1 MNTLFSNPGSILAVM
16 TSMIALGFYLQRY
29 KAIKSLGPALTII
42 IMGIILS
49 NLKVVPV
56 STELY
61 GTISTYAIPVSMTI
75 MLMSV
80 DLKEMTKLSREPLIA
95 IFVAVL
101 TVSIMAFLFGLV
113 FAEKISEGWKVAGMF
128 VGTYTGGSAN
138 LTAIGTG
145 LNVSRQTLAAANAA
159 DYVIGV
165 PTLIFMFALPAIL
178 KNSKKF
184 KKLWPYHVEES
195 ELEDCQNE
203 EFMESKEWSIK
214 DIAWMLAIGFV
225 VTEVATILAGYFNS
239 SFSSAARILLVTTIS
254 IIIAQL
260 KPVKKLKGN
269 LDLGL
274 FVALFFLC
282 TIGFSVDIKEFLGS
296 TFTITLYCFSIIFAS
311 FVFHLGIT
319 RLLKIKYQYVIL
331 SIVGAIADGP
341 TSALVAASAK
351 WNSLVSVAVVMG
363 VIGGVLGNYAG
374 ISVGRGRKGFDVGL
388 ELEAACRVTLGH
400 VKTGEL

>member
-1 MNTLFSNPGSILAVM
+1 MNTLFSNSGSILAVM

-178 KNSKKF
+178 KNLKKF

-225 VTEVATILAGYFNS
+225 VTEVSTILAGYFNS

-374 ISVGRGRKGFDVGL
+374 ISVAYAIKMSLGL
-388 ELEAACRVTLGH
+388 
-400 VKTGEL
+400 

>member
-95 IFVAVL
+95 ILVAVL

-203 EFMESKEWSIK
+203 EFMEAKEWSIK

-296 TFTITLYCFSIIFAS
+296 TFTITLYCFSIILAS

-374 ISVGRGRKGFDVGL
+374 ISVAYAIKMSLGL
-388 ELEAACRVTLGH
+388 
-400 VKTGEL
+400 

>member
-225 VTEVATILAGYFNS
+225 VTEVSTILAGYFNS

-260 KPVKKLKGN
+260 KPVKKLRGN

-374 ISVGRGRKGFDVGL
+374 ISVAYAIKMSLGL
-388 ELEAACRVTLGH
+388 
-400 VKTGEL
+400 

>member
-61 GTISTYAIPVSMTI
+61 GTISTYAIPISMTI

-225 VTEVATILAGYFNS
+225 VTEVSTILAGYFNS

-319 RLLKIKYQYVIL
+319 RFLKIKYQYVIL

-374 ISVGRGRKGFDVGL
+374 ISVAYAIKMSLGL
-388 ELEAACRVTLGH
+388 
-400 VKTGEL
+400 

>member
-16 TSMIALGFYLQRY
+16 TSMIALVFYLQRY

-61 GTISTYAIPVSMTI
+61 GTISTYAIPISMTI

-225 VTEVATILAGYFNS
+225 VTEVSTILAGYFNS

-374 ISVGRGRKGFDVGL
+374 ISVAYAIKMSLGL
-388 ELEAACRVTLGH
+388 
-400 VKTGEL
+400 

>member
-80 DLKEMTKLSREPLIA
+80 DLKEMTKLSREALIA

-225 VTEVATILAGYFNS
+225 VTEVSTILAGYFNS

-374 ISVGRGRKGFDVGL
+374 ISVAYAIKMSLGL
-388 ELEAACRVTLGH
+388 
-400 VKTGEL
+400 

>member
-1 MNTLFSNPGSILAVM
+1 MNTLFSNSGSILAVM

-225 VTEVATILAGYFNS
+225 VTEVSTILAGYFNS

-374 ISVGRGRKGFDVGL
+374 IS
-388 ELEAACRVTLGH
+388 
-400 VKTGEL
+400 

>member
-16 TSMIALGFYLQRY
+16 TSMIALVFYLQRY

-225 VTEVATILAGYFNS
+225 VTEVSTILAGYFNS

-374 ISVGRGRKGFDVGL
+374 ISVAYAIKMSLGL
-388 ELEAACRVTLGH
+388 
-400 VKTGEL
+400 

>member
-80 DLKEMTKLSREPLIA
+80 DLKEMTKLSREPLIS

-225 VTEVATILAGYFNS
+225 VTEVSTILAGYFNS

-374 ISVGRGRKGFDVGL
+374 ISVAYAIKMSLGL
-388 ELEAACRVTLGH
+388 
-400 VKTGEL
+400 

>member
-16 TSMIALGFYLQRY
+16 TLMIALGFYLQRY

-225 VTEVATILAGYFNS
+225 VTEVSTILAGYFNS

-296 TFTITLYCFSIIFAS
+296 TFTITLYCFSIIFTS

-374 ISVGRGRKGFDVGL
+374 ISVAYAIKMSLGL
-388 ELEAACRVTLGH
+388 
-400 VKTGEL
+400 

>member
-61 GTISTYAIPVSMTI
+61 GTISTYAIPISMTI

-225 VTEVATILAGYFNS
+225 VTEVSTILAGYFNS

-311 FVFHLGIT
+311 FVFNLGIT

-374 ISVGRGRKGFDVGL
+374 ISVAYAIKMSLGL
-388 ELEAACRVTLGH
+388 
-400 VKTGEL
+400 

>member
-165 PTLIFMFALPAIL
+165 PTLIFMFALPAML

-311 FVFHLGIT
+311 FVFHLCIT

-351 WNSLVSVAVVMG
+351 WNSLVSIAVVMG

-374 ISVGRGRKGFDVGL
+374 ISVAYAIKMSLGL
-388 ELEAACRVTLGH
+388 
-400 VKTGEL
+400 

>member
-128 VGTYTGGSAN
+128 VDTYTGGSAN

-165 PTLIFMFALPAIL
+165 PTLIFMFALPTIL

-184 KKLWPYHVEES
+184 KKLWTYHVEES

-225 VTEVATILAGYFNS
+225 VTEVSTILAGYFNS

-351 WNSLVSVAVVMG
+351 WNSIVSVAVVMG

-374 ISVGRGRKGFDVGL
+374 ISVAYAIKMSLGL
-388 ELEAACRVTLGH
+388 
-400 VKTGEL
+400 

>member
-1 MNTLFSNPGSILAVM
+1 MNTLFSNSGSILAVM

-29 KAIKSLGPALTII
+29 KAIKSLGQALTII

-225 VTEVATILAGYFNS
+225 VTEVSTILAGYFNS

-374 ISVGRGRKGFDVGL
+374 ISVAYAIKMSLGL
-388 ELEAACRVTLGH
+388 
-400 VKTGEL
+400 

>member
-225 VTEVATILAGYFNS
+225 VTEVSTILAGYFNS

-341 TSALVAASAK
+341 TSTLVAASAK

-374 ISVGRGRKGFDVGL
+374 ISVAYAIKMSLGL
-388 ELEAACRVTLGH
+388 
-400 VKTGEL
+400 

>member
-1 MNTLFSNPGSILAVM
+1 MNTLFSNSGSILAVM

-225 VTEVATILAGYFNS
+225 VTEVSTILAGYFNS

-319 RLLKIKYQYVIL
+319 RLLNIKYQYVIL

-374 ISVGRGRKGFDVGL
+374 ISVAYAIKMSLGL
-388 ELEAACRVTLGH
+388 
-400 VKTGEL
+400 

>member
-1 MNTLFSNPGSILAVM
+1 MNTLFSNSGSILAVM

-225 VTEVATILAGYFNS
+225 VTEVSTILAGYFNS

-363 VIGGVLGNYAG
+363 VIGGVLGNYAC
-374 ISVGRGRKGFDVGL
+374 ISVAYAIKMSLGL
-388 ELEAACRVTLGH
+388 
-400 VKTGEL
+400 

>member
-16 TSMIALGFYLQRY
+16 TLMIALGFYLQRY

-225 VTEVATILAGYFNS
+225 VTEVSTILAGYFNS

-274 FVALFFLC
+274 FVALLFLC

-296 TFTITLYCFSIIFAS
+296 TFTITLYCFSIIFTS

-374 ISVGRGRKGFDVGL
+374 ISVAYAIKMSLGL
-388 ELEAACRVTLGH
+388 
-400 VKTGEL
+400 

>member
-145 LNVSRQTLAAANAA
+145 LNVSRQTLATANAA

-225 VTEVATILAGYFNS
+225 VTEVSTILAGYFNS

-319 RLLKIKYQYVIL
+319 RFLKIKYQYVIL

-374 ISVGRGRKGFDVGL
+374 ISVAYAIKMSLGL
-388 ELEAACRVTLGH
+388 
-400 VKTGEL
+400 

>member
-225 VTEVATILAGYFNS
+225 VTEVSTILAGYFNS

-374 ISVGRGRKGFDVGL
+374 ISVAYAIKMSLGL
-388 ELEAACRVTLGH
+388 
-400 VKTGEL
+400 

>member
-61 GTISTYAIPVSMTI
+61 GTISTYAIPISMTI

-214 DIAWMLAIGFV
+214 DIAWMLAIGFI
-225 VTEVATILAGYFNS
+225 VTEVSTILAGYFNS

-374 ISVGRGRKGFDVGL
+374 ISVAYAIKMSLGL
-388 ELEAACRVTLGH
+388 
-400 VKTGEL
+400 

>member
-61 GTISTYAIPVSMTI
+61 GTISTYAIPISMTI

-225 VTEVATILAGYFNS
+225 VTEVSTILAGYFNS

-341 TSALVAASAK
+341 ISALVAASAK

-374 ISVGRGRKGFDVGL
+374 ISVAYAIKMSLGL
-388 ELEAACRVTLGH
+388 
-400 VKTGEL
+400 

>member
-61 GTISTYAIPVSMTI
+61 GTISTYAIPISMTI

-225 VTEVATILAGYFNS
+225 VTEVSTILAGYFNS

-341 TSALVAASAK
+341 TSALVADSAK

-374 ISVGRGRKGFDVGL
+374 ISVAYAIKMSLGL
-388 ELEAACRVTLGH
+388 
-400 VKTGEL
+400 

>member
-1 MNTLFSNPGSILAVM
+1 MINLEVKYEYTFSNPGSILAVM

-225 VTEVATILAGYFNS
+225 VTEVSTILAGYFNS

-374 ISVGRGRKGFDVGL
+374 ISVAYAIKMSLGL
-388 ELEAACRVTLGH
+388 
-400 VKTGEL
+400 

>member
-61 GTISTYAIPVSMTI
+61 GTISTYAIPVSITI

-165 PTLIFMFALPAIL
+165 PTLIFMFALPTIL

-225 VTEVATILAGYFNS
+225 VTEVSTILAGYFNS

-311 FVFHLGIT
+311 FVFHLSIT

-374 ISVGRGRKGFDVGL
+374 ISVAYAIKMSLGL
-388 ELEAACRVTLGH
+388 
-400 VKTGEL
+400 

>member
-214 DIAWMLAIGFV
+214 DIAWMLAIGFA

-296 TFTITLYCFSIIFAS
+296 TFTITLYCFSIIFTS
-311 FVFHLGIT
+311 FIFHLGIT

-374 ISVGRGRKGFDVGL
+374 ISVAYAIKMSLGL
-388 ELEAACRVTLGH
+388 
-400 VKTGEL
+400 

>member
-225 VTEVATILAGYFNS
+225 VTEVSTILAGYFNS

-331 SIVGAIADGP
+331 FIVGAIADGP

-374 ISVGRGRKGFDVGL
+374 ISVAYAIKMSLGL
-388 ELEAACRVTLGH
+388 
-400 VKTGEL
+400 

>member
-374 ISVGRGRKGFDVGL
+374 ISVAYAIKISLGL
-388 ELEAACRVTLGH
+388 
-400 VKTGEL
+400 

>member
-61 GTISTYAIPVSMTI
+61 GTISTYAIPISMTI

-225 VTEVATILAGYFNS
+225 VTEVSTILAGYFNS

-274 FVALFFLC
+274 FVALFFLY

-374 ISVGRGRKGFDVGL
+374 ISVAYAIKMSLGL
-388 ELEAACRVTLGH
+388 
-400 VKTGEL
+400 

>member
-1 MNTLFSNPGSILAVM
+1 MNTLFSNPGSIFAVM

-225 VTEVATILAGYFNS
+225 VTEVSTILAGYFNS

-260 KPVKKLKGN
+260 KPVKKLKEN

-374 ISVGRGRKGFDVGL
+374 ISVAYAIKMSLGL
-388 ELEAACRVTLGH
+388 
-400 VKTGEL
+400 

>member
-1 MNTLFSNPGSILAVM
+1 MNTLFSNSGSILAVM
-16 TSMIALGFYLQRY
+16 TSMIAFGFYLQRY

-225 VTEVATILAGYFNS
+225 VTEVSTILAGYFNS

-374 ISVGRGRKGFDVGL
+374 ISVAYAIKMSLGL
-388 ELEAACRVTLGH
+388 
-400 VKTGEL
+400 

>member
-184 KKLWPYHVEES
+184 KKLWPYHVEET

-225 VTEVATILAGYFNS
+225 VTEVSTILAGYFNS

-311 FVFHLGIT
+311 LVFHLGIT

-374 ISVGRGRKGFDVGL
+374 ISVAYAIKMSLGL
-388 ELEAACRVTLGH
+388 
-400 VKTGEL
+400 

>member
-61 GTISTYAIPVSMTI
+61 GTISTYAIPISMTI

-113 FAEKISEGWKVAGMF
+113 FAEKISEGWKVAGML

-225 VTEVATILAGYFNS
+225 VTEVSTILAGYFNS

-374 ISVGRGRKGFDVGL
+374 ISVAYAIKMSLGL
-388 ELEAACRVTLGH
+388 
-400 VKTGEL
+400 

>member
-225 VTEVATILAGYFNS
+225 VTEVSTILAGYFNS

-260 KPVKKLKGN
+260 KPIKKLKGN

-374 ISVGRGRKGFDVGL
+374 ISVAYAIKMSLGL
-388 ELEAACRVTLGH
+388 
-400 VKTGEL
+400 

>member
-61 GTISTYAIPVSMTI
+61 GTISTYAIPVSITI

-165 PTLIFMFALPAIL
+165 PTLIFMFALPTIL

-225 VTEVATILAGYFNS
+225 VTEVSTILAGYFNS

-311 FVFHLGIT
+311 FVFHLSIT

-331 SIVGAIADGP
+331 SIVGAIADGS

-374 ISVGRGRKGFDVGL
+374 ISVAYAIKMSLGL
-388 ELEAACRVTLGH
+388 
-400 VKTGEL
+400 

>member
-165 PTLIFMFALPAIL
+165 PTLIFMFALPTIL

-225 VTEVATILAGYFNS
+225 VTEVSTILAGYFNS

-311 FVFHLGIT
+311 FVFHLSIT

-374 ISVGRGRKGFDVGL
+374 ISVAYAIKMSLGL
-388 ELEAACRVTLGH
+388 
-400 VKTGEL
+400 

>member
-214 DIAWMLAIGFV
+214 DIAWMLAIGFA

-296 TFTITLYCFSIIFAS
+296 TFTITLYCFSIIFTS
-311 FVFHLGIT
+311 FIFHLGIT

-351 WNSLVSVAVVMG
+351 WNSLVSIAVVMG

-374 ISVGRGRKGFDVGL
+374 ISVAYAIKMSLGL
-388 ELEAACRVTLGH
+388 
-400 VKTGEL
+400 

>member
-195 ELEDCQNE
+195 ELDDCQNE

-225 VTEVATILAGYFNS
+225 VTEVSTILAGYFNS

-374 ISVGRGRKGFDVGL
+374 ISVAYAIKMSLGL
-388 ELEAACRVTLGH
+388 
-400 VKTGEL
+400 